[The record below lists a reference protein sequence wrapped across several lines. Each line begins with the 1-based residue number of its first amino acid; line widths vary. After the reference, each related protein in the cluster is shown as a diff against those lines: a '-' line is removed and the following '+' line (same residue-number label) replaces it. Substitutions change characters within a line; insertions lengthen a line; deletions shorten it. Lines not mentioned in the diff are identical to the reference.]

1 MDHVLARSD
10 EWVLIEWR
18 DADTLRFCYYD
29 LIGFFAG
36 EDLPDAE
43 GLNQYA
49 KEMLAAQRDLE

>member
-1 MDHVLARSD
+1 MSD
-10 EWVLIEWR
+10 EWTLIDLR
-18 DADTLRFCYYD
+18 DIDILRFCHYD